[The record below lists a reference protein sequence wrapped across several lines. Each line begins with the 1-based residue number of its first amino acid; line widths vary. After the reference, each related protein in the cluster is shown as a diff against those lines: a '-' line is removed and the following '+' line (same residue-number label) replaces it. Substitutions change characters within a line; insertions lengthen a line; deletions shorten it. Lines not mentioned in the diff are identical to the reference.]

1 MVMGLLSNDRL
12 AFGPLKP
19 IVLRGSPDED
29 ASYVF
34 SSHATLSLSK
44 PEKIANISVSLVS
57 TSFVYFPE
65 GIGARASKTTFE
77 KTLSK
82 QTLILLKEKTAF
94 SAGVHTLPF
103 TFIVPNS
110 LVDTIEDEYGRVRHM
125 VELQVGRTSKASL
138 LNPWRISKPVLVLR
152 TFLSN
157 SLLLNH
163 SVQDLS
169 QTFDRKLTSADVTT
183 MVDVAAVSPGDL
195 FTIRFTIQPHQKHVR
210 LESIEATVTESRRYA
225 VSSLGAWRTT
235 SDTFPLRYL
244 YATPLVDSSL
254 ASFSPLAS
262 NMEALFNNKQVAALD
277 LVDTFAYRITFATPT
292 CKNNIHH
299 TTRFEDILFRH
310 RLDIQLTLSYL
321 NDDGIRECVTLATP
335 SSLEGTQPTTA
346 SHHQQPTTA
355 SSATATADLLTT
367 VDSGSSS
374 ITSSPSQT
382 WQSVLHKLRKGKSGN
397 TYDNGRHYEK
407 MAISTPIHVFN
418 CRLKEDY
425 GSLPSYFETG
435 VVKPQFTTIMP
446 ATETTKTT
454 ALSPPPSPPALKTSK
469 MHQIATPIDQRQYH
483 AYLCECYFEFCQLM
497 EVASHQSGHPASSLE
512 RIPSIPP
519 PDYYVD

>member
-1 MVMGLLSNDRL
+1 MVMGLLSNNRL
-12 AFGPLKP
+12 VFGPLKP

-44 PEKIANISVSLVS
+44 PEKIVNISVSLVS

-65 GIGARASKTTFE
+65 GMGARASKTTFE

-94 SAGVHTLPF
+94 PAGVHTFPF

-125 VELQVGRTSKASL
+125 VELQVGRTSKTSI
-138 LNPWRISKPVLVLR
+138 LNPWRISKPVLVL
-152 TFLSN
+152 L
-157 SLLLNH
+157 
-163 SVQDLS
+163 QDLS

-195 FTIRFTIQPHQKHVR
+195 FTIRFTIQPHRKHVQ
-210 LESIEATVTESRRYA
+210 LESIETTVTESRRYS
-225 VSSLGAWRTT
+225 VPSLGAWRTT

-244 YATPLVDSSL
+244 YATPLIDSSL

-262 NMEALFNNKQVAALD
+262 TMEALFNNKQVAALD

-292 CKNNIHH
+292 CKSNIHH

-321 NDDGIRECVTLATP
+321 NDDGIREYVTSTTP
-335 SSLEGTQPTTA
+335 PSLEGTPSANA
-346 SHHQQPTTA
+346 SHHHQQLITA
-355 SSATATADLLTT
+355 SSTTATPDLLTT
-367 VDSGSSS
+367 TTIDSGSSS
-374 ITSSPSQT
+374 PSPT

-397 TYDNGRHYEK
+397 TFDNGRHYEK

-446 ATETTKTT
+446 AAETTKTT
-454 ALSPPPSPPALKTSK
+454 ALSPPPSPPASKTSK
-469 MHQIATPIDQRQYH
+469 VRQIATPLDQHQYH
-483 AYLCECYFEFCQLM
+483 AYLCECYYEFCQLM
-497 EVASHQSGHPASSLE
+497 ETASHQSNHPASSLE